1 MKPLHRPLF
10 NCNTRRH
17 FDAPFIKH
25 LRSGNVKPDLMLRQK
40 EEDPGQHAHV
50 LTPVRENLQRNDS
63 MFLNGIVFL

>member
-17 FDAPFIKH
+17 FDATPEIWH
-25 LRSGNVKPDLMLRQK
+25 CETRLNVKAK
-40 EEDPGQHAHV
+40 EEDTGQLAHV
-50 LTPVRENLQRNDS
+50 LTPVRENVQKNDS